1 MTPDARAMVA
11 IVFLVTVSWV
21 LIVMLLSRC

>member
-1 MTPDARAMVA
+1 VTDDARALVG

-21 LIVMLLSRC
+21 LIIMLLSRC

>member
-1 MTPDARAMVA
+1 VTDDARALVG

-21 LIVMLLSRC
+21 LILMLVSRC

>member
-1 MTPDARAMVA
+1 MTPDARAFVGV
-11 IVFLVTVSWV
+11 IFLVTVSWV

>member
-1 MTPDARAMVA
+1 MTKDGRALIV

-21 LIVMLLSRC
+21 LILMLLSRW

>member
-1 MTPDARAMVA
+1 VTSDARGLVGL
-11 IVFLVTVSWV
+11 VFLVTVSWV